1 MNLQEKKFLVEELQ
15 SAYVATIDDDRLE
28 EWPDFFVDG
37 CVYKIIPRENADA
50 GLPVSVMFC
59 DSKGMMRDRIVALRK
74 ANIYAPHFYRHLIS
88 NLRIVGEE
96 DDGVMV
102 VETNYVVF
110 QTLIDGVT
118 NIYQAGKYQDK
129 IVEQNGILKF
139 KEKICI
145 FDTYRIP
152 TLLVTPI

>member
-1 MNLQEKKFLVEELQ
+1 MYAQEKKFLVEELQ
-15 SAYVATIDDDRLE
+15 NNYVATIDDDRLE
-28 EWPDFFVDG
+28 SWPDFFVDA

-50 GLPVSVMFC
+50 NLPVAVMFC

-96 DDGVMV
+96 NGVLL

-110 QTLIDGVT
+110 QTLLDGET
-118 NIYQAGKYQDK
+118 KIYQAGKYQDK
-129 IVEQNGILKF
+129 IVEQDGKLKF
-139 KEKICI
+139 KEKICV

>member
-1 MNLQEKKFLVEELQ
+1 
-15 SAYVATIDDDRLE
+15 
-28 EWPDFFVDG
+28 
-37 CVYKIIPRENADA
+37 
-50 GLPVSVMFC
+50 
-59 DSKGMMRDRIVALRK
+59 MRDRIVALRK

>member
-1 MNLQEKKFLVEELQ
+1 MLPQ
-15 SAYVATIDDDRLE
+15 STTIASNPGR
-28 EWPDFFVDG
+28 FFVDG

-50 GLPVSVMFC
+50 NLPVAVMFC

-74 ANIYAPHFYRHLIS
+74 ANIYAPHFYRHIIS

-96 DDGVMV
+96 NDVLL

-110 QTLIDGVT
+110 QTLLDGET
-118 NIYQAGKYQDK
+118 KIYQAGKYQDK
-129 IVEQNGILKF
+129 IVEQDGKLKF
-139 KEKICI
+139 KEKICV

>member
-1 MNLQEKKFLVEELQ
+1 MNLQEKKFLIEELQ

-28 EWPDFFVDG
+28 AWPDFFVDD
-37 CVYKIIPRENADA
+37 CVYKIMPRENADA
-50 GLPVSVMFC
+50 GFPVAVMFC

-96 DDGVMV
+96 DDGVILT
-102 VETNYVVF
+102 ETNYVVF
-110 QTLIDGVT
+110 QTLLDGVT